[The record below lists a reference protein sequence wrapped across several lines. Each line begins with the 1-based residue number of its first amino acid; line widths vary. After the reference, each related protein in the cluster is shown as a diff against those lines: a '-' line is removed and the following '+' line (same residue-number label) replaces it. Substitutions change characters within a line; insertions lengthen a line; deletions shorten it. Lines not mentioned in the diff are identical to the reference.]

1 MKFRNDLP
9 SSSPIATSST
19 MVGIRILRAING
31 EIATIIRITRKEM
44 RLDCSI
50 KDLDPPSQ
58 VLMRAIGIKI

>member
-19 MVGIRILRAING
+19 MVGIRIFRAING

-50 KDLDPPSQ
+50 KDYDSPLQ
-58 VLMRAIGIKI
+58 VLVRAISIKI